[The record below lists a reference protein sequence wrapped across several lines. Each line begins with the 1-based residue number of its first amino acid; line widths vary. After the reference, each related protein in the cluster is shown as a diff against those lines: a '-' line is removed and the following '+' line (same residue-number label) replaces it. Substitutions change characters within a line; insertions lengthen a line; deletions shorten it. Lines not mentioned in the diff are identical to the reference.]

1 MLGEHVEPL
10 GTWGFCA
17 ARGLVGLFPSA
28 RERLANDAIRQPT
41 IEWEQRYRRAVITS
55 DTVATAFVV
64 AAIGN
69 FFGARDAANWHEKWG
84 FSPSAP
90 NCWCWGRL
98 R

>member
-1 MLGEHVEPL
+1 MRQG
-10 GTWGFCA
+10 
-17 ARGLVGLFPSA
+17 GLVSPFPSTDGH
-28 RERLANDAIRQPT
+28 LPNGMIRQPAT
-41 IEWEQRYRRAVITS
+41 DWEQRYRRSVITS

-84 FSPSAP
+84 SSHSAP
-90 NCWCWGRL
+90 SCWCWGRS